1 MRANIFCFSLLY
13 LLPLILTC
21 TQRMCA
27 SSSYS
32 LRHSVLSL
40 TIWGGNTTA
49 PSLLSKQAS
58 WTSVR
63 KSVQTSGVSCNGFSL
78 GHRFTYFLFRL
89 CIFHSRI
96 SENSPVSSRGGTWAH
111 WAQCETKSRKTCT
124 LRIPVDNFK
133 LVLHALALWG
143 FIILCFPKTYGQH
156 LTFIQKTA
164 NSSYLWVEKLLAYLP
179 NPSFILNT
187 VNKIK

>member
-1 MRANIFCFSLLY
+1 MRANIFCFSILY

-21 TQRMCA
+21 TQRMYA

-63 KSVQTSGVSCNGFSL
+63 KSVQTSGVSCNGFSVGL
-78 GHRFTYFLFRL
+78 RFTYFLFRL

-96 SENSPVSSRGGTWAH
+96 SENSPVSSGGGIWAH
-111 WAQCETKSRKTCT
+111 WAQCKTKSRKTCT

-143 FIILCFPKTYGQH
+143 FIIIIFFFPF
-156 LTFIQKTA
+156 LTHMDSTWLLYRKQQTPVICELK
-164 NSSYLWVEKLLAYLP
+164 NYLLISLIL
-179 NPSFILNT
+179 PSFWIL
-187 VNKIK
+187 